1 MKLLHWALAAC
12 RKLETCLIRLLPD
25 EEAVPD
31 YGFTALTPKKIPITP
46 SNEYFRALKFA
57 LSQKSVRNIAV
68 TGSYGA
74 GKSTVINSYVE
85 EYEKGNFINVSLAGF
100 DMPGNGDPAKSQEVE
115 LSILQQ
121 ILYKKNR
128 DELPDSRI
136 DRILNRNKAHICRV
150 FLASLKILLP
160 LCGILFLL
168 FNEKVSQSVGIPDY
182 IYNTINSIPYGKMA
196 ALLILSIITLYYIV
210 ESASKVGVFDK
221 KIKLNKVGLLSGEME
236 LDSTESS
243 SLLNN
248 CLDEIVYFFSKIE
261 EYRIVI
267 FEDLDRLKNPEIFVK
282 LREINKIVNN
292 NLSEDKPLRFIYAV
306 RDDIFSGAASRTK
319 FFDFIVPVVPVMDS
333 RNAFSLLNTRMS
345 GMIPGGEECLRSTAT
360 YISDMRMLQN
370 IVNEYRIFS
379 AMVDNNHRKVS
390 LYAMVFYKNIF
401 AHDYSLIDRN
411 ISLLY
416 RFVYQYRTQTLHEQ
430 YFTGLND
437 RIDSLSRKLA
447 EIRREK
453 SNTAEEVRRDL
464 ISLYLPDK
472 LKGMVYFYKQPPTVG
487 FNPPGTE
494 QPDTN
499 LLISD
504 ESVFENFFSST
515 GISIGYVSQNRY
527 ITEKLTDTE
536 RTSLFDSYQRRKE
549 LVGEERER
557 NFIRVQAE
565 LKQALEDKRRRNAI
579 SLAKLVQLLQKE
591 KFDAIA
597 SQYMDDIDTH
607 DFLSVAHRK
616 AVRDEMRYGGSD
628 ALYLLL
634 SRGYLDQDFMRSRSV
649 FHEGGLSV
657 NDNEFIKNVA
667 LGLSAIR
674 SNEDIALDDVS
685 GVILEIGAQHLLH
698 HDASLHHQ
706 IVAHMLKTD
715 DERLNE
721 MLATL
726 FTKSGKHVLDL
737 MVTLESRFAEPDIFV
752 SLLVKALDKNPY
764 LDVMVA
770 HLNEAGSG
778 RSYLRIAAAVISNIE
793 PDRTENRSDYR
804 RYVESLGSGI
814 ADFLEPEEIQSFMAH
829 IASLEVRYERLSVPL
844 SDAERDCL
852 RFIGKNSLYLLTGE
866 NVGIA
871 LAAQLSDGQTTIE
884 ECRALPWTTAQVHAL
899 PALAYFKENADEF
912 VESVFLSS
920 QEQGQ
925 AVTDVLALEALS
937 DEMKFRIVGEMNFC
951 LDSLSGIS
959 DLPARTD
966 VTPQLSFH
974 DLFYH
979 HNRIQAG
986 WPELLSFISEDCN
999 MQVLTY
1005 FMARHAGT
1013 LSLSGPEVSDGDVYS
1028 LLYKKVICNAE
1039 FSNEDYRKIMTHV
1052 EINTSFFDDSMD
1064 NVQLILLLEMNK
1076 ITLSEENFT
1085 NVIKN
1090 ASLTDPKFTLALADW
1105 FSRHQDIFLTA
1116 IDLYL
1121 QRESCEEVFPIL
1133 LGRVMHSPLFS
1144 DDIKMELYNHYEEDY
1159 LVGDEA
1165 DIDLPQEIKASAFM
1179 VSNNQEMKMRLMTS
1193 LIAKNFRD
1201 KKVLAEMTGRMSER
1215 ELKKI
1220 FTHKGEATLT
1230 LIDRDL
1236 CVPLLDALRK
1246 AALIKDYEFRDDG
1259 KVFVIIQRS
1268 VNEDDE

>member
-85 EYEKGNFINVSLAGF
+85 EYEKGHFINVSLAGF

-128 DELPDSRI
+128 DALPDSRI

-168 FNEKVSQSVGIPDY
+168 FNEKVSQSAGIPDY
-182 IYNTINSIPYGKMA
+182 IYNTINSLPYGKMA
-196 ALLILSIITLYYIV
+196 ALFILSIITLYYIV

-345 GMIPGGEECLRSTAT
+345 EMIPGGEECLRSTAT

-379 AMVDNNHRKVS
+379 AMVDNNNRKVS

-401 AHDYSLIDRN
+401 AHDYSLIERN

-416 RFVYQYRTQTLHEQ
+416 RFVYQYRTQKLHEQ

-464 ISLYLPDK
+464 ISIYLPDK

-487 FNPPGTE
+487 FNQPGTE

-504 ESVFENFFSST
+504 EFVFENFFSST
-515 GISIGYVSQNRY
+515 GISIGYISQNRY
-527 ITEKLTDTE
+527 ITEKLTDAE
-536 RTSLFDSYQRRKE
+536 RTSLFDTYQRRKE

-579 SLAKLVQLLQKE
+579 SLAELVKLLQKD

-607 DFLSVAHRK
+607 DFLSADHKK

-649 FHEGGLSV
+649 FHDGGLSV

-706 IVAHMLKTD
+706 IVAHMLKTG

-793 PDRTENRSDYR
+793 PDRAENRSDYR
-804 RYVESLGSGI
+804 RYVKSLGSGI
-814 ADFLEPEEIQSFMAH
+814 ADFLEPEEIQSFMTH
-829 IASLEVRYERLSVPL
+829 IASLEVRYERLSVPI
-844 SDAERDCL
+844 SDAEKECV
-852 RFIGKNSLYLLTGE
+852 RFIGENSLYLLTGE

-871 LAAQLSDGQTTIE
+871 LAVQLSDSQATTE

-899 PALAYFKENADEF
+899 SALAYFKENADEF

-999 MQVLTY
+999 MQVLTS

-1064 NVQLILLLEMNK
+1064 NVQLIRLLEMNK

-1133 LGRVMHSPLFS
+1133 LGRVMHSPLLS